1 MKLKRRHFEWIGIA
15 FLALAALLYS
25 QPEVSISGNESTRF
39 AVIQAVGEQ
48 HVFHIEKT
56 NFRTVDRVIRNNHVY
71 SDKPLPIGWGLGMV
85 HRVLHG
91 VTGWNFFDN
100 YNLLIYLFNLG
111 FSGAINIL
119 LFVWSFRQFC
129 RVRRGSVPLKFLLAL
144 GMCIG
149 TWLFSYSVTVN
160 NHTPAALA
168 VLGLY
173 IVLEKYRR
181 RPSRRLAAAAGLTA
195 GLVAAADLPVGAI
208 FAVAAVAALWLLA
221 PRRERISAETACIGC
236 GLAVGV
242 WLLLLN
248 YTAYGTVVPLYVAG
262 SEGTFRV
269 VNPGW
274 AYRMS
279 YFFECL
285 LGCRGLFSYQ
295 QFLLFALPGAYFLWR
310 GGRFSRVDKV
320 FLVAVAAVMLF
331 YLFFTVEFG
340 GWAYGF
346 RYLVPVIPILW
357 LFAGRWLL
365 EAHFRLLKCA
375 VAAPLIA
382 AGVVTALAGAY
393 SPFCVAYE
401 GVNSPP
407 GHFTRNVRSTFLGN
421 VFAWSFAS
429 DENSALT
436 RALLRHYGPADS
448 MNFLHNTYFNL
459 KRPDLLRKVAER
471 TAQLLREERADQHHV
486 ERGSAEDRKQ

>member
-1 MKLKRRHFEWIGIA
+1 MKLRRRHFEWIGIV

-56 NFRTVDRVIRNNHVY
+56 NFRTVDRVIRDNHVY

-111 FSGAINIL
+111 FGGLINIL

-173 IVLEKYRR
+173 VVLEKYRR

-195 GLVAAADLPVGAI
+195 GLVAAADLPVGAV

-221 PRRERISAETACIGC
+221 PRRGTDFRGNRLHRLRPRGRRLATLAQLHRLRNGDAALCGRFRGDLPGGESRLELSDELPLRMSPRLSWIVQLSAVSSFRVAGGVFPVAGRAVFARGQGVSGRCGGGHALLPLFYRRIRR
-236 GLAVGV
+236 LGV
-242 WLLLLN
+242 WI
-248 YTAYGTVVPLYVAG
+248 PLSYAGDSDPVAHRRALAAG
-262 SEGTFRV
+262 SAVPTSEV
-269 VNPGW
+269 
-274 AYRMS
+274 
-279 YFFECL
+279 C
-285 LGCRGLFSYQ
+285 GCRAAGRR
-295 QFLLFALPGAYFLWR
+295 GDR
-310 GGRFSRVDKV
+310 GG
-320 FLVAVAAVMLF
+320 A
-331 YLFFTVEFG
+331 G
-340 GWAYGF
+340 GS
-346 RYLVPVIPILW
+346 
-357 LFAGRWLL
+357 LL
-365 EAHFRLLKCA
+365 PPSASPTKGSIRRRGTSPA
-375 VAAPLIA
+375 TSAAPSWGTCSR
-382 AGVVTALAGAY
+382 GV
-393 SPFCVAYE
+393 
-401 GVNSPP
+401 SPP
-407 GHFTRNVRSTFLGN
+407 TRIR
-421 VFAWSFAS
+421 
-429 DENSALT
+429 
-436 RALLRHYGPADS
+436 R
-448 MNFLHNTYFNL
+448 
-459 KRPDLLRKVAER
+459 
-471 TAQLLREERADQHHV
+471 
-486 ERGSAEDRKQ
+486 